1 VIGLA
6 HLGGPIAC
14 LALAL
19 LLVARTRR
27 ERIAALA
34 FAAFGSCVLAAA
46 VAPQHGVVEL
56 VGGFFA
62 ALAVGLALA
71 LLFRRWPWLVAIIAL
86 ACVPVRIGVHV
97 GGANTKLLVPLYLVI
112 LGATVL
118 LGWDLVAGDAR
129 VRELRGF
136 AWPLAAYLAWTG
148 LSISWSH
155 DVREGAIELL
165 AFYVPFTLL
174 ALALARL
181 PWSELGLRLLYAQVT
196 LMAVV
201 FSVVGFYQYETRNIF
216 ENPKLGVSNAYAP
229 FFRVNS
235 VFWDPSI
242 YGRFLVVA
250 LAPSLVVL
258 AFSRSTRLALSIV
271 AVTIV
276 VWAGLLISF
285 SQSSFAALLVVV
297 VGVAFALWR
306 WRSLI
311 AVVLAAAV
319 LAGIAV
325 AQPQIR
331 KTLQHHTTS
340 GLNSASSGRASLVAN
355 GIRIARA
362 HPVRGVG
369 VGGFKRAYAD
379 RVGYKGKNPKK
390 AASHNTPVTVA
401 AETGLPGVLLYAWFL
416 LAVLRQAFTRS
427 GRLGFTAGIAL
438 AAIFVHSLF
447 LDAFFEDPLT
457 WGLVGL
463 VALASPVLVPVR
475 RRVPATPVEEREAV
489 AV

>member
-14 LALAL
+14 FALAL
-19 LLVARTRR
+19 LLLARTRR
-27 ERIAALA
+27 ERIAALG
-34 FAAFGSCVLAAA
+34 FAAFGTCVLAAA
-46 VAPQHGVVEL
+46 LAPQGDVPVL
-56 VGGFFA
+56 VGGF
-62 ALAVGLALA
+62 LAVVALGLALA
-71 LLFRRWPWLVAIIAL
+71 LLFRRWPWLVAFAAL
-86 ACVPVRIGVHV
+86 ACVPVRIGVHI
-97 GGANTKLLVPLYLVI
+97 GGGSSRLLVPLYLVVVGATFLLALDLVSGDERSRE
-112 LGATVL
+112 LGAL
-118 LGWDLVAGDAR
+118 AR
-129 VRELRGF
+129 
-136 AWPLAAYLAWTG
+136 PLAAYLAWTG
-148 LSISWSH
+148 LSISWSR

-174 ALALARL
+174 ALAIARL
-181 PWSELGLRLLYAQVT
+181 PWSRVGLRLLYAELT
-196 LMAVV
+196 AMGLA
-201 FSVVGFYQYETRNIF
+201 FAVVGFYQYETRNIF
-216 ENPKLGVSNAYAP
+216 ENPKLGNSNAYAP

-250 LAPSLVVL
+250 IAPSLVLL
-258 AFSRSTRLALSIV
+258 AFRRSARLAWGWVASIV
-271 AVTIV
+271 VL
-276 VWAGLLISF
+276 WAGLLISF

-311 AVVLAAAV
+311 AVVLAFAV

-331 KTLQHHTTS
+331 RTLEHHTTS

-369 VGGFKRAYAD
+369 VGGFKRAYAQ

-390 AASHNTPVTVA
+390 AASHDTPVTIA
-401 AETGLPGVLLYAWFL
+401 AEEGGPGLALYAWFVIVL
-416 LAVLRQAFTRS
+416 LRQAFRRT
-427 GRLGFTAGIAL
+427 GRLGFVAGLCL

-447 LDAFFEDPLT
+447 YNDFFEDPTT
-457 WGLVGL
+457 WGLIGL
-463 VALASPVLVPVR
+463 VALASPVAVSIR
-475 RRVPATPVEEREAV
+475 RRPKAPPVEEREAV
-489 AV
+489 PV